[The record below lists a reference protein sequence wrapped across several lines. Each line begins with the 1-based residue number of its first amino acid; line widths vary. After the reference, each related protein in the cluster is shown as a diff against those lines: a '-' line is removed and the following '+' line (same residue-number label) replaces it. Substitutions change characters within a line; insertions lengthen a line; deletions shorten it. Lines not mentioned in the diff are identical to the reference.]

1 MWKGQRNFQAKGKA
15 CNKDP
20 EERNS
25 YIWEMSSSSMCWNEM
40 VKERAPQEKA
50 VMNKIDHLGL
60 CKQGEEF
67 KFYFIFFY
75 WVEF

>member
-1 MWKGQRNFQAKGKA
+1 
-15 CNKDP
+15 
-20 EERNS
+20 
-25 YIWEMSSSSMCWNEM
+25 MCWNEM

-67 KFYFIFFY
+67 KFYFIFFI
-75 WVEF
+75 EQNFKQNSNMI